1 MSGGSPLVYCRM
13 SIVMVVSWCRVIQ
26 DVVLSGAILG
36 PLYDSTED
44 GDEQE
49 DLPYS
54 LGGSPIVRRISPCR
68 GVVNVMVLSWC
79 FHGHGNF
86 QELSPTSPVSTA
98 TLVPNELGHA
108 LHLSL
113 GSGGS
118 PLLGLGR
125 SVIQETLLVWEG
137 LLFLSHRRFSS
148 SRRISATHGER

>member
-1 MSGGSPLVYCRM
+1 M

-36 PLYDSTED
+36 ILGSVYDSTND
-44 GDEQE
+44 SAHDADDEQ

-108 LHLSL
+108 PHLSL